1 MDTLSTYLVR
11 YKLQVGPT
19 PCGQWCAFV
28 YANIFADD
36 GSEAYQIGATPID
49 AVEKTVHHY
58 LMFSGVTL
66 L

>member
-1 MDTLSTYLVR
+1 MDTLSDYLVR
-11 YKLQVGPT
+11 YGIQVSPT
-19 PCGQWCAFV
+19 PGGQWCAFV

-36 GSEAYQIGATPID
+36 GNEAYQLGSTPID
-49 AVEKTVHHY
+49 AVEKTVQHY

>member
-1 MDTLSTYLVR
+1 MDTLSNYLVC
-11 YKLQVGPT
+11 YGIQVSPAAG
-19 PCGQWCAFV
+19 GQWGAFV

-36 GSEAYQIGATPID
+36 GSEAYQLGATPLD
-49 AVEKTVHHY
+49 AVEKTVQHY